1 MGTLQYGIISQNAAI
16 LTEPSLAEKLKT
28 GSLNTVL
35 GMGTVFVVLI
45 LIIFFIFLLRFIPRI
60 INKSSDKTIETSKAV
75 DQVITQLIEQEEVN
89 LCDDLELVA
98 VITSAVYAY
107 LGDAVPADGLIVR
120 SIHKVNS
127 RRRMNA

>member
-16 LTEPSLAEKLKT
+16 LTEPSLVEKLKT
-28 GSLNTVL
+28 GSLNMLVGL
-35 GMGTVFVVLI
+35 GTVFIILVLI
-45 LIIFFIFLLRFIPRI
+45 IGFIFLLRFIPRI
-60 INKSSDKTIETSKAV
+60 INKSSNKTIETSNTV
-75 DQVITQLIEQEEVN
+75 DQVISQIIEQEEVN

-107 LGDAVPADGLIVR
+107 LGDAAPADGLIVR
-120 SIHKVNS
+120 SIRKANS